1 MIMTKRNIPVKINLK
16 GGMITANDL
25 LTIAG
30 IAEEAGVN
38 HLQFGSR
45 QQLYIRGNAE
55 QHSSMMAKFAQMNFC
70 VELKEENHPN
80 ILSSYV
86 AQDVFQ
92 HNSWLGEGLYKDI
105 LDSFQYEPRIKI
117 NIVDNGQS
125 FAPFFTGNLNFIA
138 SPISNYWF
146 LQVRFPKTNISYQW
160 PALVYSFD
168 IHRISKV
175 MEDVIMENGSLYI
188 GQANIHGDRFYETV
202 MSRQNFI
209 MHPIGETLKLPEF
222 MLSYYEGFNQYG
234 NRYWLG
240 IYRRD
245 ELFDVAFLKEMCALC
260 LNTKL
265 VQVYITPWK
274 SIIIKNIQQ
283 HDRKKWDLLLGK
295 YRINVRHASNELNW
309 QVEDL
314 SEEAIQLKKFLV
326 AHFIKEDLRTFGL
339 CFAIKIRPNTGLFG
353 SVIIRK
359 QLADSKGKRITK
371 ERYEILYTRDFNPNS
386 KDLVLFRDGLI
397 RENLVPYLVS
407 LCKYYYERQLEDA
420 EIQHKI
426 FQEKHIGDQQVIKE
440 DKLIYECK
448 SCLGI
453 YDEIYGDVLQG
464 IEQGV
469 SFELLPENYCCG
481 TCGESKFQFSAVIKK
496 PVLLS

>member
-1 MIMTKRNIPVKINLK
+1 MAKRKIPIKINLK
-16 GGMITANDL
+16 GGMITAIDL
-25 LTIAG
+25 LTIAEV
-30 IAEEAGVN
+30 AEKAGVK

-45 QQLYIRGNAE
+45 QQLYIKANPAQTSWILE
-55 QHSSMMAKFAQMNFC
+55 QLQQLNLC
-70 VELKEENHPN
+70 VEAKEENYPN

-92 HNSWLGEGLYKDI
+92 QNSWLGEGLYKDI
-105 LDSFQYEPRIKI
+105 LDSFQYKPGIKI

-146 LQVRFPKTNISYQW
+146 LQVRFSKTNISYQW

-175 MEDVIMENGSLYI
+175 MEEVMMDNRSMYVDQSI
-188 GQANIHGDRFYETV
+188 IHGDRFYETV
-202 MSRQNFI
+202 MNKDNFI
-209 MHPIGETLKLPEF
+209 MHPSREPLKLPEF
-222 MLSYYEGFNQYG
+222 RLPYYEGFNNYG
-234 NRYWLG
+234 SVSWLG

-245 ELFDVAFLKEMCALC
+245 ELFDISFLKEMCALC
-260 LNTKL
+260 FETKTG
-265 VQVYITPWK
+265 QIYITPWK
-274 SIIIKNIQQ
+274 SLIIKNIGH

-295 YRINVRHASNELNW
+295 FRINVRHASNELNW

-314 SEEAIQLKKFLV
+314 SEEAIQLKKYLV
-326 AHFIKEDLRTFGL
+326 AQFDKEDLRTYGL

-359 QLADSKGKRITK
+359 QVVDAKGRKITR

-386 KDLVLFRDGLI
+386 KDLVLFRGELT

-407 LCKYYYERQLEDA
+407 LCRYYYERQLEDA
-420 EIQHKI
+420 SVQHKV
-426 FQEKHIGDQQVIKE
+426 FQEKHFNDQQAMKE
-440 DKLIYECK
+440 ERSIYECG
-448 SCLGI
+448 SCLSI
-453 YDEIYGDVLQG
+453 YDENYGDVLQG
-464 IEQGV
+464 IDVGV
-469 SFELLPENYCCG
+469 SFDQLPENYCCG
-481 TCGESKFQFSAVIKK
+481 TCGEPRSQFVAVVKT
-496 PVLLS
+496 PEFHS